1 MMNNDVIDNGAHLEI
16 VNNVFLPQAE
26 NVVDVPNRGNIQD
39 GENDQ
44 APIGNVRPE
53 LMDMIR
59 NLVIDNDPGLP
70 NPVAPQVEPQVQAE
84 MNPLPMAP
92 PQPAAPQQ
100 EVEIDVRGDRRNRRV
115 RAAQAARARA
125 GEVPAR
131 GRGAGRGQQ
140 PQRGGRDGAAPNAG
154 RGGNNP
160 RGADRGRGG
169 RGRGRGAPRNHG
181 GLVQQGLV
189 QALQEA
195 QGAVD
200 AVRAQAAVPAVNAI
214 EPAVEPELELDELEL
229 LEDAE
234 DGEILH
240 AGDAKRVTAL
250 VRENIEMHGQVREL
264 RNLKDSLMTEQLGL
278 KSQVSNDYT
287 ERNARET
294 IPGETYGPYVINST
308 HTLLKGGVHPIFHI
322 IVLFS
327 VQFLTVGG
335 YFFYPVIA
343 ALCAISLYLVW
354 ILFTIYTLVYPSRS
368 YKFLKRQFTITP
380 TNDALDISDR
390 RIEASRATKATL
402 SPKLGTMVFD
412 SWVSIDPKKL
422 RLFITFKRGIV
433 FKWKQLVSPTD
444 EEFSTAKVLKIGFF
458 TYSFINHGACIKKN
472 RSAVISIEKYLQLI
486 STQNIDTNREFG
498 TIIDIIHRK
507 AKSMPTIN
515 LDKRFPL
522 THDIDQSTILAA
534 ELYAEFFIS
543 SDIGRNL
550 HFMKKAHPLSVPPSQ

>member
-1 MMNNDVIDNGAHLEI
+1 MNDNVIDNGAHLEF
-16 VNNVFLPQAE
+16 VNNVILPQAE

-39 GENDQ
+39 GENDHL
-44 APIGNVRPE
+44 PVGNQRPE
-53 LMDMIR
+53 LIDLIR
-59 NLVIDNDPGLP
+59 NLVIEDPGQP
-70 NPVAPQVEPQVQAE
+70 NPVPPEHREAGPILE
-84 MNPLPMAP
+84 PLPQAP
-92 PQPAAPQQ
+92 PQPAVPQI
-100 EVEIDVRGDRRNRRV
+100 EVEIDVRGERRNRRV
-115 RAAQAARARA
+115 RAAAAARARA

-140 PQRGGRDGAAPNAG
+140 PQRGGRGGAAPDAG

-200 AVRAQAAVPAVNAI
+200 AVRAQAAAPAVNVQVPEVAP
-214 EPAVEPELELDELEL
+214 EPDLDELEL
-229 LEDAE
+229 LEEAE

-240 AGDAKRVTAL
+240 AGDANRVLKL
-250 VRENIEMHGQVREL
+250 VRENIDMHSAVRDL
-264 RNLKDSLMTEQLGL
+264 RNLKDSLETERLGQ

-287 ERNARET
+287 ERNAREM
-294 IPGETYGPYVINST
+294 IPNENYGPYIINST
-308 HTLLKGGVHPIFHI
+308 HDIYHGGIHPLFHVL
-322 IVLFS
+322 VLFL

-335 YFFYPVIA
+335 YFFFPVATALVA
-343 ALCAISLYLVW
+343 ATLYLVW
-354 ILFTIYTLVYPSRS
+354 ISFTIYTLVYPRRS
-368 YKFLKRQFTITP
+368 YKFLKRRFSIRP
-380 TNDALDISDR
+380 LDDILDLSDR

-402 SPKLGTMVFD
+402 SPKLGTMTFD
-412 SWVSIDPKKL
+412 SWVSVEPKRL
-422 RLFITFKRGIV
+422 RTFISFKGGLVI
-433 FKWKQLVSPTD
+433 KWKQLVDPTD
-444 EEFSTAKVLKIGFF
+444 DIYSTAKVLKIGFF
-458 TYSFINHGACIKKN
+458 TYSSSNYGACIKRN
-472 RSAVISIEKYLQLI
+472 LTAVISIEKYLQLI

-515 LDKRFPL
+515 LDKRLPL
-522 THDIDQSTILAA
+522 THDVDQSTLLAA

-543 SDIGRNL
+543 SDIGKNL
-550 HFMKKAHPLSVPPSQ
+550 HFMKKSHPLSVPPSQ